1 MSSLVAYYPGTSFIH
16 RLDPR
21 VKILFMVI
29 VSTSIFAIQN
39 LALAAVVLI
48 LMLLLWFAA
57 RLPLSVLWGFLK
69 ALSTIILFLF
79 VVQAIFYPG
88 VTPVIKPLIP
98 IGRGFGQ
105 VTKEG
110 LLFSV
115 LLALRLTAMI
125 VMLPLVSFTT
135 PVQTLALGLVKMG
148 LPYRLAYTITTALNL
163 IPILQAETSIIVDAQ
178 RLRAMQTFEKGKLA
192 DKLKAYP
199 ALVTPLVIGSMRRAQ
214 LMAVAMDSRAFG
226 ASKTRTYLEDIRI
239 QWKDWV
245 FLAGSIILAVAIIWV
260 SALLHG

>member
-1 MSSLVAYYPGTSFIH
+1 MSSLVAYYPGTTFFH

-21 VKILFMVI
+21 VKTVFLII
-29 VSTSIFAIQN
+29 VSTSIFMVENMAVAACILVVMLGLWY
-39 LALAAVVLI
+39 LAK
-48 LMLLLWFAA
+48 
-57 RLPLSVLWGFLK
+57 LPGSVLLGIMKVL
-69 ALSTIILFLF
+69 LSIIAFLF

-105 VTKEG
+105 VTLEG

-115 LLALRLTAMI
+115 LLALRLIAMVI
-125 VMLPLVSFTT
+125 MLPLVTFTT
-135 PVQTLALGLVKMG
+135 PVQEFALGFVKMG

-163 IPILQAETSIIVDAQ
+163 VPILQSETNVIVDAQ
-178 RLRAMQTFEKGKLA
+178 RLRAMQTFETGKMM

-226 ASKTRTYLEDIRI
+226 ASKQRTYLVDLTMR
-239 QWKDWV
+239 WTDWV
-245 FLAGSIILAVAIIWV
+245 FLVASILFAIAVVVI
-260 SALLHG
+260 SSLLG